1 MMNSVF
7 AGLALG
13 GFLLALVSHV
23 ASLWGI
29 DVQSQVPAV
38 WLLHLG
44 VFIVFIPMVFQLRS
58 TNSKEDRYAMFRG
71 LPGWAG
77 AAIALLMAY
86 AVLNFFLAFS
96 GAADGSPAIQNG
108 AFVLQQK
115 GRLVREISEAEYH
128 ARQATVL
135 RGFSGHWLIFYFV
148 PFTHF
153 ALRKNIAASEA
164 ADA

>member
-1 MMNSVF
+1 MNSVF

-13 GFLLALVSHV
+13 GFLLALASHI
-23 ASLWGI
+23 AALWGV
-29 DVQSQVPAV
+29 DVQSQVSAV

-58 TNSKEDRYAMFRG
+58 SDLKSDRFAVFRG

-77 AAIALLMAY
+77 AATALLMAY
-86 AVLNFFLAFS
+86 VFLNFFLAFP
-96 GAADGSPAIQNG
+96 GATDGSPAVQNG

-128 ARQATVL
+128 ARQATIL
-135 RGFSGHWLIFYFV
+135 RGFSGHWLLFYFV
-148 PFTHF
+148 SFTHF
-153 ALRKNIAASEA
+153 ALRKKASASEV